1 MKTIYNILKITTLV
15 SVFLSFNPNE
25 IQAQTTDTKLN
36 QVELMKQF
44 LGSWKYEGTDGS
56 SMIFDIS
63 PFGDAMTGNTKTI
76 TKDTSFVSH
85 LYLWGYDKSID
96 KIILA
101 EIFSN
106 TPNMEIDILWF
117 TSKNT
122 VEGVLQKDISN
133 PENASIK
140 FRFDFKSPDTF
151 ILKVL
156 KNNNVAAELMWNRE
170 NK

>member
-1 MKTIYNILKITTLV
+1 MKKIYYILTLTTLV
-15 SVFLSFNPNE
+15 CVFLLFNPNG
-25 IQAQTTDTKLN
+25 IQAQTTETKLN

-44 LGSWKYEGTDGS
+44 IGSWKYEGTDGT
-56 SMIFDIS
+56 SMIFENI

-76 TKDTSFVSH
+76 TKDTIFDSH
-85 LYLWGYDKSID
+85 KYLWGYDKKAD
-96 KIILA
+96 KIMLS

-133 PENASIK
+133 PENALTK
-140 FRFDFKSPDTF
+140 YRFDFKTPDTF
-151 ILKVL
+151 VL
-156 KNNNVAAELMWNRE
+156 TIVQNNNVAAELMWNRE
-170 NK
+170 KK

>member
-1 MKTIYNILKITTLV
+1 MKKIYYLLILAALP
-15 SVFLSFNPNE
+15 SVFLSFNPNGV
-25 IQAQTTDTKLN
+25 QAQTTETKLN

-56 SMIFDIS
+56 SMIFEITQ
-63 PFGDAMTGNTKTI
+63 FGDAMTGNTKTI

-85 LYLWGYDKSID
+85 KYLWGYDKKTD

-106 TPNMEIDILWF
+106 TPSMEIDILWF
-117 TSKNT
+117 TSNNT

-133 PENASIK
+133 PENAVTK

-156 KNNNVAAELMWNRE
+156 QNNDVAAELMWNRE